1 MNKYDVVIIGGN
13 PAGGTAAG
21 AAKKLNKGKSV
32 LVIRKEP
39 DALVPCGIPY
49 TFGTLDS
56 VEDDVK
62 PISPAKKAGI
72 DFLIDEVVAVD
83 SEAKK
88 LTLKESEEVAYEK
101 LIFATGSEPVVPP
114 IPGHDLDGV
123 VTIRKDLA
131 YIKSIH
137 EPLMTAQN
145 VVIVG
150 AGFIGVE
157 MSDELAK
164 AGVNVTLVEAMDT
177 ILPLA
182 FDADMIIPAQDLLQH
197 HGVAVK
203 TSKMVDSIQGKNG
216 KVVAV
221 KLKSGEVIEADQVIL
236 AIGYRPNTELAKEAG
251 LEIGRFGGIMT
262 DEYMRTSAADVFAVG
277 DCAKHRDFFTHKPSR
292 LMLASTAAA
301 EARIAGMNLFQ
312 LKVMRQ
318 TKGSIAIFSTSLG
331 KISLG
336 AAGLTE
342 KAAEQEGFKI
352 IMGISAGMDHHP
364 GKLPETSKQQV
375 KLLFAQPSGLLIGAQ
390 IQGGPSTG
398 EMINILGLAI
408 QKNMTAAEL
417 AVFQYGTQ
425 PMLTAGPGVY
435 PIAVAAMD
443 ALAKMDT

>member
-1 MNKYDVVIIGGN
+1 MNSYDVVVIGGN

-21 AAKKLNKGKSV
+21 AAKKLNNGKSV

-49 TFGTLDS
+49 TFGTLGS
-56 VEDDVK
+56 VEDDIK
-62 PISPAKKAGI
+62 PIGPAKKAGI
-72 DFLIDEVVAVD
+72 EFLIDEVMAVD
-83 SEAKK
+83 TEAKN
-88 LTLKESEEVAYEK
+88 LTLKKGEGISYEK

-137 EPLMTAQN
+137 GSLKAAQN

-164 AGVNVTLVEAMDT
+164 AGVHVTLVEAMDT

-182 FDADMIIPAQDLLQH
+182 FDADIIVPAQDFLKS

-203 TSKMVDSIQGKNG
+203 TNEMVASIEGENG
-216 KVVAV
+216 KVAAI
-221 KLKSGEVIEADQVIL
+221 KLKSGELIEADKVIL

-301 EARIAGMNLFQ
+301 EARIAGMNLFH

-318 TKGSIAIFSTSLG
+318 TKGS
-331 KISLG
+331 
-336 AAGLTE
+336 
-342 KAAEQEGFKI
+342 
-352 IMGISAGMDHHP
+352 
-364 GKLPETSKQQV
+364 
-375 KLLFAQPSGLLIGAQ
+375 
-390 IQGGPSTG
+390 
-398 EMINILGLAI
+398 
-408 QKNMTAAEL
+408 
-417 AVFQYGTQ
+417 
-425 PMLTAGPGVY
+425 
-435 PIAVAAMD
+435 
-443 ALAKMDT
+443 